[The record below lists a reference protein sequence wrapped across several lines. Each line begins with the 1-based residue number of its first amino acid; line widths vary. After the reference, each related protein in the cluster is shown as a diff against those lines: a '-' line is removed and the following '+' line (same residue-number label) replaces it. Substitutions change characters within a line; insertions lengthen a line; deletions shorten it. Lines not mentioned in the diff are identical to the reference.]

1 MKGGSFKMPHTPHVK
16 PTVKFASA
24 SKIHPAAQVQ
34 TRVRLPDSSAI
45 GADPAPVVPG
55 AGRI

>member
-1 MKGGSFKMPHTPHVK
+1 MKPANFRMPHTPHIK
-16 PTVKFASA
+16 PTVHFAGA
-24 SKIHPAAQVQ
+24 SKIHPAAQTQ